1 MTFSFDRESNRG
13 FPLSTIG
20 NDRGRFISD
29 ATEEAFLFDVDLS
42 LPFYCDRF
50 LFWSFFSGA
59 GGGGNENGPRND
71 SVVPQMEDAS
81 NPKKK
86 SYLLTILLFSRCSNS
101 ININNSNYKKD
112 FFFLLLGTALRTRRA
127 GR

>member
-50 LFWSFFSGA
+50 LFWSFFSAA
-59 GGGGNENGPRND
+59 GGGVTKTHPETTLLFLKWKTRRI
-71 SVVPQMEDAS
+71 Q
-81 NPKKK
+81 KKI
-86 SYLLTILLFSRCSNS
+86 LTILLFSRCSNS